1 MAKKYLSLKI
11 DFKALYEQ
19 FEKSEAMRADQKDL
33 IETLRKQIAR
43 MRKNP
48 QKFDQSVSSAEVK
61 EVKNKLKNRSS
72 SRRKLA
78 KANNR

>member
-1 MAKKYLSLKI
+1 LKV

-61 EVKNKLKNRSS
+61 EVKNKIKNRSS

>member
-19 FEKSEAMRADQKDL
+19 YEKSEAMRADQKDL

-48 QKFDQSVSSAEVK
+48 
-61 EVKNKLKNRSS
+61 
-72 SRRKLA
+72 
-78 KANNR
+78 